1 MAAKSKG
8 ISFAKLKKE
17 AEAKAAKRE
26 PRKVLPP
33 FVINDVEPPIEITM
47 PDTNERQLMI
57 AEMVGRNGDFDPQH
71 SLPLLR
77 ALCGPAFG
85 RVWMLVRDDKEPD
98 TLIALI
104 QAIFMHF
111 QDTIEVM
118 QAAEEELPGGSE
130 DSSA

>member
-1 MAAKSKG
+1 MVAKGKG

-26 PRKVLPP
+26 PRKVLEP
-33 FVINDVEPPIEITM
+33 FVINDVEPPIVITS

-57 AEMVGRNGDFDPQH
+57 AEMIGRDGTFDTTN

-77 ALCGPAFG
+77 ALCGTSFG
-85 RVWMLVRDDKEPD
+85 RVWMLVRDDTEPD

-104 QAIFMHF
+104 QAIFKHF
-111 QDTIEVM
+111 EDVIKGLQE
-118 QAAEEELPGGSE
+118 AEEELPGGSE
-130 DSSA
+130 DS